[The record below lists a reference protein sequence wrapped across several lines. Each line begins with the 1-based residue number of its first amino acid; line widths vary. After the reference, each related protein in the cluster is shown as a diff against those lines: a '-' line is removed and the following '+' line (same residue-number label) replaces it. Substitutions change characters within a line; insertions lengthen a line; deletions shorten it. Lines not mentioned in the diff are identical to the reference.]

1 MIELIPNISI
11 ILLNI
16 NTQED
21 KLQDRGCQNIFL
33 KEQAQLYTVHKK
45 SILNIMIQRGKF
57 EGIKKDK
64 ACKH

>member
-45 SILNIMIQRGKF
+45 SILNIMI
-57 EGIKKDK
+57 
-64 ACKH
+64 